1 MLIRRKQ
8 SMKNRRESDK
18 ENTKS
23 GRLKLELNKRERIH
37 ITNIAII
44 FKFELEFSSISQE
57 VYYHSKNYSVL
68 FAFNFC

>member
-1 MLIRRKQ
+1 MLNRRKQ
-8 SMKNRRESDK
+8 SMKNRGESEK

-44 FKFELEFSSISQE
+44 FKFELEFSSIS
-57 VYYHSKNYSVL
+57 
-68 FAFNFC
+68 